1 MRYFPILFTAHLS
14 DGHFQAELDHELPSN
29 SPFKCPKCPYLGND
43 IRALR
48 VHFGVRHKAVL
59 NHLANKLGVTLQK
72 LKQDIKKTN
81 IINKKSSTS
90 TNNKRPAIGNSGS
103 NNSAASVQ
111 KLVKTQLSKSQ
122 QPQQQ
127 PQQQAPSTSSAVS
140 FSCRFCNLKFKSESD
155 YTKHIVMHLK
165 HVLNSQLPNAEPFQC
180 PKCNLVTN
188 QQSNLLLHYGSQHPE
203 VVKEILSGDVSQLD
217 IGKQKIPAKI

>member
-1 MRYFPILFTAHLS
+1 MYKHFHCTIFLFLAHLS
-14 DGHFQAELDHELPSN
+14 DGHFHAELDQELPST

-43 IRALR
+43 NRALR

-72 LKQDIKKTN
+72 LKQDLKKESN
-81 IINKKSSTS
+81 VNNKKSNH
-90 TNNKRPAIGNSGS
+90 NNKKKPVGNS
-103 NNSAASVQ
+103 NSTSVQ
-111 KLVKTQLSKSQ
+111 KRADPQLSKSQ
-122 QPQQQ
+122 QSQQQ
-127 PQQQAPSTSSAVS
+127 RAPSSSAVS
-140 FSCRFCNLKFKSESD
+140 FSCCFCNMKFKSELDHS
-155 YTKHIVMHLK
+155 KHIVMHLK

-217 IGKQKIPAKI
+217 IGKQKILARV

>member
-1 MRYFPILFTAHLS
+1 MIFAFR
-14 DGHFQAELDHELPSN
+14 
-29 SPFKCPKCPYLGND
+29 FKCPKCPYLGND

-72 LKQDIKKTN
+72 LKQDLKKSDFN
-81 IINKKSSTS
+81 NKKS
-90 TNNKRPAIGNSGS
+90 NNKRQPAGSS
-103 NNSAASVQ
+103 NNSVQ
-111 KLVKTQLSKSQ
+111 KLVKMQPSKSQ
-122 QPQQQ
+122 QQQQ
-127 PQQQAPSTSSAVS
+127 QQQAPSSSSSAVS

-155 YTKHIVMHLK
+155 HSKHIVMHLK

-217 IGKQKIPAKI
+217 IGKRK